1 MVAGGECQAG
11 GLQRFGGALGDIL
24 LIIPGSLAFG
34 GKAEGSWIDVLGIID
49 EDGALCREGG
59 S

>member
-11 GLQRFGGALGDIL
+11 GLQRLGGTLGDIV
-24 LIIPGSLAFG
+24 LIVPGPLAFG
-34 GKAEGSWIDVLGIID
+34 GEAEGSRVDILGIID